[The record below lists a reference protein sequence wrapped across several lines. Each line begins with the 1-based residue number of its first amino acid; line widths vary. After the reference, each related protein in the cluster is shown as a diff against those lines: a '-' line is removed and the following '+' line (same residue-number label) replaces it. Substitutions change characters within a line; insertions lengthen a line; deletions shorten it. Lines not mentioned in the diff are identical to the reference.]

1 METNELRES
10 GEKRESFPLSEG
22 LVNPVSREVTGRI
35 SGRERHGQLR
45 KIDDGGERGRER
57 ESLVAII
64 RAKVYHV
71 YQQKFDRFL
80 FIASHPDSQLCRR
93 LSLPTTLSS
102 VHICF
107 ATLSRK
113 EKREK

>member
-45 KIDDGGERGRER
+45 KIDDRGERER
-57 ESLVAII
+57 V
-64 RAKVYHV
+64 
-71 YQQKFDRFL
+71 
-80 FIASHPDSQLCRR
+80 
-93 LSLPTTLSS
+93 
-102 VHICF
+102 
-107 ATLSRK
+107 
-113 EKREK
+113 